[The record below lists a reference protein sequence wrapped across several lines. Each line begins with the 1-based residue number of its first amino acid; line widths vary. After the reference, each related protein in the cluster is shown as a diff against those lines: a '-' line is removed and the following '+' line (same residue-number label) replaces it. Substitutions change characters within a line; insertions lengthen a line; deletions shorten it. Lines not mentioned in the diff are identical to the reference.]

1 MKITRQSILSK
12 NISSMDIDVTHEQIA
27 QWESGV
33 LIHLAMPHLCED
45 EREFM
50 MTGITPDEWDIH
62 MVGEDDEV
70 DYESNDNAYAEEEEE
85 DDGQPTWEQEWED
98 YGEVYSDEY

>member
-1 MKITRQSILSK
+1 
-12 NISSMDIDVTHEQIA
+12 MDIDVTHEQIA

-33 LIHLAMPHLCED
+33 LIHQAMPHLCED

-50 MTGITPDEWDIH
+50 MTGITPDEWDTH

-70 DYESNDNAYAEEEEE
+70 DYESNDNAYAEEEE

>member
-1 MKITRQSILSK
+1 
-12 NISSMDIDVTHEQIA
+12 MDIDVTHEQIA

-33 LIHLAMPHLCED
+33 LIHQAMPHLCED

-50 MTGITPDEWDIH
+50 MTGITPDEWDTH

>member
-33 LIHLAMPHLCED
+33 LIHQAMPHLCED
-45 EREFM
+45 EREFI
-50 MTGITPDEWDIH
+50 MTGITPDEWDTH
-62 MVGEDDEV
+62 MVGEDD
-70 DYESNDNAYAEEEEE
+70 
-85 DDGQPTWEQEWED
+85 DDEGQPSWEQEWED
-98 YGEVYSDEY
+98 FGEVYSDEY

>member
-12 NISSMDIDVTHEQIA
+12 KISSMDIDVTHEQIA

-33 LIHLAMPHLCED
+33 LIHQAMPHLCED
-45 EREFM
+45 EREFI
-50 MTGITPDEWDIH
+50 MTGITPDEWDTH
-62 MVGEDDEV
+62 MVGEDD
-70 DYESNDNAYAEEEEE
+70 

-98 YGEVYSDEY
+98 FGEVYSDEY

>member
-33 LIHLAMPHLCED
+33 LIHQAMPHLCED

-50 MTGITPDEWDIH
+50 MTGITPDEWDTH

-70 DYESNDNAYAEEEEE
+70 DYESNDNAYAEEEE

-98 YGEVYSDEY
+98 YGEVYNDEY

>member
-33 LIHLAMPHLCED
+33 LIHQAMPHLCED

-50 MTGITPDEWDIH
+50 MTGITPDEWDTH

>member
-33 LIHLAMPHLCED
+33 LIHQAMPHLCED

-50 MTGITPDEWDIH
+50 MTGITPDEWDTH

-70 DYESNDNAYAEEEEE
+70 DYESNDNAYAEEEE

>member
-33 LIHLAMPHLCED
+33 LIHQAMPHLCED
-45 EREFM
+45 EREFI
-50 MTGITPDEWDIH
+50 MTGITPDEWDTH
-62 MVGEDDEV
+62 MVGEDD
-70 DYESNDNAYAEEEEE
+70 D

-98 YGEVYSDEY
+98 FGEVYSDEY

>member
-33 LIHLAMPHLCED
+33 LIHMAMPHLCED
-45 EREFM
+45 EREFI
-50 MTGITPDEWDIH
+50 MTGITPDEWDTH
-62 MVGEDDEV
+62 MVGE
-70 DYESNDNAYAEEEEE
+70 EE
-85 DDGQPTWEQEWED
+85 DEEDNYDEGQPSWEQEWED
-98 YGEVYSDEY
+98 FGDVYSDEY

>member
-33 LIHLAMPHLCED
+33 LIHQAMPHLCED
-45 EREFM
+45 EREFI
-50 MTGITPDEWDIH
+50 MTGITPDEWDTH
-62 MVGEDDEV
+62 MVGEEDD
-70 DYESNDNAYAEEEEE
+70 

>member
-27 QWESGV
+27 LWEGGM
-33 LIHLAMPHLCED
+33 LIQNAMPNLCED
-45 EREFM
+45 EREFIM
-50 MTGITPDEWDIH
+50 NGITPDEWDAH
-62 MVGEDDEV
+62 MIGGEADEDDE
-70 DYESNDNAYAEEEEE
+70 
-85 DDGQPTWEQEWED
+85 GQPTWEQEWED

>member
-1 MKITRQSILSK
+1 MKITRKSILSK

-33 LIHLAMPHLCED
+33 LIHQAMPHLCED
-45 EREFM
+45 EREFI
-50 MTGITPDEWDIH
+50 MTGITPDEWDTH
-62 MVGEDDEV
+62 MVGEDD
-70 DYESNDNAYAEEEEE
+70 D

-98 YGEVYSDEY
+98 FGEVYSDEY